1 MEVTEPD
8 QQESEYTL
16 FTVNSTNCMDS
27 NGSDSNLFRVNVS
40 INKQLVGMQIDTGA
54 AVSIMSEA
62 TYKQLWSQ
70 ENSPPIEA
78 TSMKLST
85 YSGDMLETVGTVTCT
100 IEYQGQ
106 KYQLPLVIVKQEG
119 PTLLG
124 RNWLSQIRLNWPELT
139 KQILSVHEKV
149 LNPIPDHFR
158 KVFRDELGTCNGPKV
173 KLVVDPQIP
182 PKYYKPR
189 LLPYAM
195 CDKVEQQL
203 QYLQTAGIIEPV
215 ESSKCGS
222 NFEM

>member
-1 MEVTEPD
+1 MECYYKETTCSYCKKKGHLAKVCHNQTSTKPPTSKQKRQATHLVEVTEPD

-78 TSMKLST
+78 TDMKLST

-100 IEYQGQ
+100 IEY
-106 KYQLPLVIVKQEG
+106 
-119 PTLLG
+119 
-124 RNWLSQIRLNWPELT
+124 
-139 KQILSVHEKV
+139 
-149 LNPIPDHFR
+149 
-158 KVFRDELGTCNGPKV
+158 
-173 KLVVDPQIP
+173 
-182 PKYYKPR
+182 
-189 LLPYAM
+189 
-195 CDKVEQQL
+195 
-203 QYLQTAGIIEPV
+203 
-215 ESSKCGS
+215 
-222 NFEM
+222 